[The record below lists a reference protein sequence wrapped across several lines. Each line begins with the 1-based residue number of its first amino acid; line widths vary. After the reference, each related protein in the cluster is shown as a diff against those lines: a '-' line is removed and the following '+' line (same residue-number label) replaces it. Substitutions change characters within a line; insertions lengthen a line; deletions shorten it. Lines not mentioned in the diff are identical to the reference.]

1 MTQLEEIDKE
11 LTDSKFYELCNIM
24 GEKWV
29 LLILISIYSNIHT
42 FSGIMKAIPNI
53 NTSILT
59 KRLNELVEKWFI
71 TKTKKSE
78 YYLSE
83 QGKDLMEWLKSI
95 KERTIETGR
104 DNRIPK
110 KFK

>member
-1 MTQLEEIDKE
+1 MTQLEEIDRE

-24 GEKWV
+24 GKKWV

-71 TKTKKSE
+71 TKSKKSE

-95 KERTIETGR
+95 KERTIETSR
-104 DNRIPK
+104 DKRIPK

>member
-1 MTQLEEIDKE
+1 
-11 LTDSKFYELCNIM
+11 
-24 GEKWV
+24 
-29 LLILISIYSNIHT
+29 
-42 FSGIMKAIPNI
+42 MKAIPNI

>member
-1 MTQLEEIDKE
+1 
-11 LTDSKFYELCNIM
+11 
-24 GEKWV
+24 
-29 LLILISIYSNIHT
+29 
-42 FSGIMKAIPNI
+42 MKAIPNI

-78 YYLSE
+78 YHLSE
-83 QGKDLMEWLKSI
+83 QWKELMEWLKSL
-95 KERTIETGR
+95 KERVIETGR

>member
-1 MTQLEEIDKE
+1 M
-11 LTDSKFYELCNIM
+11 
-24 GEKWV
+24 
-29 LLILISIYSNIHT
+29 LLILISIYANIHT
-42 FSGIMKAIPNI
+42 FSGMMKAIPKI